1 MGENTYREK
10 IKKYKQY
17 KKVLTYNPN
26 EKNKVEDELKKL
38 NKKIEKTYSY
48 RINGNDSALNSEI
61 ENKFSQEIK
70 NNSNKMKFA
79 DTCIDMMMEELM
91 KKNVTK
97 SALKAKIAGG
107 AQMFSVSLKSDNL
120 NIGKRNA
127 EAVKAKLKSL
137 NIPLIAEDIHGNSG
151 RTITFDI
158 ETTNLNIKSIGKG
171 DSVI

>member
-1 MGENTYREK
+1 MGNV
-10 IKKYKQY
+10 IKVGMADYKVATAPDSLITLGLGSCIGVVVFD
-17 KKVLTYNPN
+17 KA
-26 EKNKVEDELKKL
+26 
-38 NKKIEKTYSY
+38 KKIAGMVHIMLPS
-48 RINGNDSALNSEI
+48 
-61 ENKFSQEIK
+61 SQEIK

-137 NIPLIAEDIHGNSG
+137 NIPIIAEDIHGNSG

>member
-1 MGENTYREK
+1 MGNV
-10 IKKYKQY
+10 IQVGMADYKVATAPDSLITLGLGSCIGVVVFD
-17 KKVLTYNPN
+17 KA
-26 EKNKVEDELKKL
+26 
-38 NKKIEKTYSY
+38 KKIAGMAHIMLPS
-48 RINGNDSALNSEI
+48 
-61 ENKFSQEIK
+61 SQEIK

-137 NIPLIAEDIHGNSG
+137 NIPIIAEDIHGNSG

>member
-1 MGENTYREK
+1 MGNV
-10 IKKYKQY
+10 IKVGMADYKVATAPDSLITLGLGSCIGVVVFD
-17 KKVLTYNPN
+17 KA
-26 EKNKVEDELKKL
+26 
-38 NKKIEKTYSY
+38 KKIAGMAHIMLPS
-48 RINGNDSALNSEI
+48 
-61 ENKFSQEIK
+61 SQEIK
-70 NNSNKMKFA
+70 NNLNKMKFA

-137 NIPLIAEDIHGNSG
+137 NIPIIAEDIHGNSG